1 MLAFCTEERLELTI
15 VPPLVAVHVPFS
27 ESCLRKCT
35 TRFIARK
42 CSLNGCVV
50 FSLSFVVNVRGGRD
64 MVRKK
69 KSVYKKVLSIFIALV
84 LNPVEM

>member
-27 ESCLRKCT
+27 ESCLSKCT

-50 FSLSFVVNVRGGRD
+50 FSLSFVVNGGVD
-64 MVRKK
+64 GIWSGRKNPSIK
-69 KSVYKKVLSIFIALV
+69 KSYPFLLH
-84 LNPVEM
+84 